1 LSHHPADFAVGEEGM
16 ERRRRR
22 PTTHAAAPAPEV
34 RAEGL
39 VRAARIERGLSQA
52 ELARAVGLTR
62 QALYAIESNI
72 YLPNVTVALRLAQ
85 RLGRRVEDLFSLDA
99 AGAGATVDGELL
111 GGAARASASPRAKV
125 WSIGDRTFVL
135 PVVRLGAGLAY
146 STPADGLIV
155 GPAPSA
161 AAASRSCRVRVQLFS
176 SALVERQ
183 VVVAGCDPAINL
195 VAERL
200 RRHRDPASLLGWPM
214 GSTAAIQA
222 LKRGEV
228 HIAGLHVVDPRSG
241 QPNLPFVR
249 RHLGDQPVTLVTFAS
264 WEAGFMVAPANPKAI
279 RAAADL
285 ARKDVRLV
293 NREEGSG
300 ARLLLDQL
308 LKADGLGAKRVR
320 GYADVVSSHLDVG
333 RRVAER
339 QADVGIGVESIA
351 RLLGLGFVPLQ
362 TERFDLVIRSAFTRH
377 PGVERLLEAL
387 ASRDVR
393 AEIEALG
400 GYSTRETGKIV
411 EQGRALLK

>member
-1 LSHHPADFAVGEEGM
+1 MPRGRRKRPAK
-16 ERRRRR
+16 
-22 PTTHAAAPAPEV
+22 THVAPPAPEP

-39 VRAARIERGLSQA
+39 RAARIERGLSQA

-85 RLGRRVEDLFSLDA
+85 QLGRRVEDLFCLDTTA
-99 AGAGATVDGELL
+99 AGASVDGELL
-111 GGAARASASPRAKV
+111 GGAARPSTSPRAKV
-125 WSIGDRTFVL
+125 WSMGDRTFVL
-135 PVVRLGAGLAY
+135 PIDRLGAGLAY

-161 AAASRSCRVRVQLFS
+161 GRARRRVRVQLFP
-176 SALVERQ
+176 SALVDRQ

-228 HIAGLHVVDPRSG
+228 HVAGLHVVDPRSG

-249 RHLGDQPVTLVTFAS
+249 RHLADQPVTLVTFAS
-264 WEAGFMVAPANPKAI
+264 WEAGFMVGAGNPKAI
-279 RAAADL
+279 RSAADL

-308 LKADGLGAKRVR
+308 LKAEGLGAKQLR
-320 GYADVVSSHLDVG
+320 GYADIVSSHLDVG
-333 RRVAER
+333 RRVAEGH
-339 QADVGIGVESIA
+339 ADVGLGVESIA
-351 RLLGLGFVPLQ
+351 RLLGLGFVPVQ
-362 TERFDLVIRSAFTRH
+362 TERFDLVIPSAFTSH

-387 ASRDVR
+387 VSRDVR

-400 GYSTRETGKIV
+400 GYSTRETGKVV
-411 EQGRALLK
+411 EQERVLLKRHKVK

>member
-1 LSHHPADFAVGEEGM
+1 M
-16 ERRRRR
+16 
-22 PTTHAAAPAPEV
+22 
-34 RAEGL
+34 
-39 VRAARIERGLSQA
+39 RAARIERGLSQA

-72 YLPNVTVALRLAQ
+72 YLPNVTVALRLAH
-85 RLGRRVEDLFSLDA
+85 RLGRRVEDLFTLDH

-111 GGAARASASPRAKV
+111 GGTARPSTSPRAKV

-161 AAASRSCRVRVQLFS
+161 GRARRVRVQLFPS
-176 SALVERQ
+176 TLVDRQ

-228 HIAGLHVVDPRSG
+228 HVAGLHVVDPRSG

-249 RHLGDQPVTLVTFAS
+249 RHLADQPVTLVTFAS
-264 WEAGFMVAPANPKAI
+264 WEAGFMVGPGNPKAI

-308 LKADGLGAKRVR
+308 LKAEGLGAMQVR

-333 RRVAER
+333 RRVAEGH
-339 QADVGIGVESIA
+339 ADVGIGVESIA

-362 TERFDLVIRSAFTRH
+362 TERFDLVIPSAFTRH

-387 ASRDVR
+387 VSRDVR
-393 AEIEALG
+393 ADIEALG

-411 EQGRALLK
+411 EQAGPFHRRGRRGAQRTD